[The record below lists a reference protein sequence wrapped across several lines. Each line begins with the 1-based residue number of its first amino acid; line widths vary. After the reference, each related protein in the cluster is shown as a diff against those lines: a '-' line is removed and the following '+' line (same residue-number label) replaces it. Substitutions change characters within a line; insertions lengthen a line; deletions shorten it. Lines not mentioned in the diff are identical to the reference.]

1 MSGWST
7 CRTPNRPGPPQ
18 NTAAPAECATTAHA
32 QDAHNARADAMLIS
46 GFMATTA
53 RPPASPTR
61 SSGFEPYVP
70 ASQSPA
76 EFTLKAIVIG
86 SLFGLLF
93 GASTVYLGLRAGLT
107 VSASIPIAVLAIS
120 VLKKLGGST
129 ILENNIVQTIGS
141 AGESVAGGVV
151 FTIPALIFL
160 VPEGPKYFSY
170 FQILMLAFAGGIMGV
185 LMMVPLRRALIVKE
199 HGVLPYPEGAACA
212 DVLVAGERG
221 GALAATVFSGL
232 AVGAVWKA
240 LSWIVQLFRTD
251 VGYSMPRTS
260 FFPNAT
266 LNVDISPEY
275 MGVGYVIGPRIAGV
289 MFAGGVLSW
298 LVLLPLLTILGNYMT
313 VPFPPVPAS
322 GLMIKQMSARQLW
335 SAYIRYTG
343 AGAVL
348 AAGLITLARTIPTIV
363 SSFRD
368 SAKDFGGGKGAVVQS
383 RTERDIPMIVV
394 LVGSLALAIFLAVA
408 PRMPTNGNFLA
419 SLLIVIFGFF
429 FVTVSSRITGL
440 IGSSSNPISGMTIAT
455 LILTCTIFVALGWT
469 GDAYAPVALCVGAVI
484 CIAAA
489 QAGGTSQD
497 LKTGY
502 IVGATPI
509 YQQIGLLIGVIT
521 SALVIGM
528 TTLYLHSVMTIGSQ
542 ALPAPQ
548 ATLMSTIIK
557 GLLSQNLPWGLV
569 LVGVFISITLE
580 LCGIHSLSFAVGSYL
595 PIATTAPIFAG
606 GLVRWFVERKTG
618 VAEESEVG
626 SGTLFSSGLI
636 AGGSLAGILY
646 AVLFGRHI
654 IGAADDAGTLGLIPL
669 LHEGTI
675 GMVAGG
681 LLFAALGI
689 VLARAAQKKLA

>member
-1 MSGWST
+1 MAST
-7 CRTPNRPGPPQ
+7 PPPRGSFQ
-18 NTAAPAECATTAHA
+18 
-32 QDAHNARADAMLIS
+32 
-46 GFMATTA
+46 
-53 RPPASPTR
+53 
-61 SSGFEPYVP
+61 PYVP

-76 EFTLKAIVIG
+76 EFTIRAIVLGI
-86 SLFGLLF
+86 LFGLIF

-120 VLKKLGGST
+120 VLKRLGGST

-160 VPEGPKYFSY
+160 APYGPAFFSY

-221 GALAATVFSGL
+221 GALARTVFSGL
-232 AVGAVWKA
+232 AIGALWKS
-240 LSWIVQLFRTD
+240 LSWIFQLFRTE
-251 VGYSMPRTS
+251 VGYSMPRGS

-298 LVLLPLLTILGNYMT
+298 LVLLPLLTILGAYMT
-313 VPFPPVPAS
+313 APFPPVPAS
-322 GLMIKQMSARQLW
+322 GLRIDQMSAPQLW
-335 SAYIRYTG
+335 SAYIRYIG

-348 AAGLITLARTIPTIV
+348 AAGLITLARTIPTII

-368 SAKDFGGGKGAVVQS
+368 SVKDFGGKTAAQQT
-383 RTERDIPMIVV
+383 RTERDMPMVVV
-394 LVGSLALAIFLAVA
+394 LAGSLALAIFLAVA
-408 PRMPTNGNFLA
+408 PRMPTQGNFLA
-419 SLLIVIFGFF
+419 SILIIVFGFF

-469 GDAYAPVALCVGAVI
+469 GDIYSPVALCVGAVI

-489 QAGGTSQD
+489 NAGATSQD

-502 IVGATPI
+502 IVGATPL
-509 YQQIGLLIGVIT
+509 YQQIGLVIGVVT
-521 SALVIGM
+521 ASLVIGV
-528 TTLYLHSVMTIGSQ
+528 TTLYLHNVMTIGSPS
-542 ALPAPQ
+542 LPAPQ

-569 LVGVFISITLE
+569 LVGVVISITLE

-618 VAEESEVG
+618 IAEESEVG

-646 AVLFGRHI
+646 AILFGRGI
-654 IGAADDAGTLGLIPL
+654 IGAGDETTGILPV

-675 GMVAGG
+675 GLVAGG
-681 LLFAALGI
+681 LLFAALGV
-689 VLARAAQKKLA
+689 VLARAAQKKLT

>member
-1 MSGWST
+1 MAHT
-7 CRTPNRPGPPQ
+7 AKPP
-18 NTAAPAECATTAHA
+18 
-32 QDAHNARADAMLIS
+32 
-46 GFMATTA
+46 A
-53 RPPASPTR
+53 RPASSPAAA
-61 SSGFEPYVP
+61 FQPYVP
-70 ASQSPA
+70 ATQSPA
-76 EFTLKAIVIG
+76 EFTARAIVLGAI
-86 SLFGLLF
+86 FGLIF

-120 VLKKLGGST
+120 VLKRLGGST

-141 AGESVAGGVV
+141 AGESVAAGVV
-151 FTIPALIFL
+151 FTVPALIFFG
-160 VPEGPKYFSY
+160 ERGQGYFNY
-170 FQILMLAFAGGIMGV
+170 FQITMLALAGGILGV

-199 HGVLPYPEGAACA
+199 HGVLPYPEGTACA

-221 GALAATVFSGL
+221 GQLAKTVFMGL
-232 AVGAVWKA
+232 GVGALWKG
-240 LSWIVQLFRTD
+240 LSWIAQIFPTTIGRTI
-251 VGYSMPRTS
+251 SRTG

-275 MGVGYVIGPRIAGV
+275 LGVGYVIGPRIAGV

-298 LVLLPLLTILGNYMT
+298 LVLLPLLSILGNYMT

-322 GLMIKQMSARQLW
+322 GLRIDQMSANQLW

-368 SAKDFGGGKGAVVQS
+368 SIRDFSAKGESSRV
-383 RTERDIPMIVV
+383 RTERDMPMVVV
-394 LVGSLALAIFLAVA
+394 LVGTALLALFLAVA
-408 PRMPTNGNFLA
+408 PAMPTQGNFVVSIL
-419 SLLIVIFGFF
+419 VVVFGFF
-429 FVTVSSRITGL
+429 FVTVSSRIVGL

-469 GDAYAPVALCVGAVI
+469 GEWYSPVALCVGAVV

-489 QAGGTSQD
+489 NAGATSQD

-509 YQQIGLLIGVIT
+509 YQQYGLVIGVIV
-521 SALVIGM
+521 SALIIGY
-528 TTLYLHSVMTIGSQ
+528 TTLYLHDVMTVGSD

-606 GLVRWFVERKTG
+606 GLVRAYVERKTG
-618 VAEESEVG
+618 TTEESEVG

-646 AVLFGRHI
+646 AVLFGRGI
-654 IGAADDAGTLGLIPL
+654 IPEADGATPLAPIAMLHDGSGGLI
-669 LHEGTI
+669 
-675 GMVAGG
+675 AGG
-681 LLFAALGI
+681 LLFFALGV
-689 VLARAAQKKLA
+689 VLARVGQKKLQ

>member
-1 MSGWST
+1 MAHTST
-7 CRTPNRPGPPQ
+7 RP
-18 NTAAPAECATTAHA
+18 APAPKA
-32 QDAHNARADAMLIS
+32 Q
-46 GFMATTA
+46 FQ
-53 RPPASPTR
+53 
-61 SSGFEPYVP
+61 PYVP
-70 ASQSPA
+70 ATQSPA
-76 EFTLKAIVIG
+76 EFTAKAIVLG
-86 SLFGLLF
+86 VLFGLIF

-120 VLKKLGGST
+120 VLKRLGGST

-160 VPEGPKYFSY
+160 TPYGPGFFSY
-170 FQILMLAFAGGIMGV
+170 FQILMLAFAGGILGV

-221 GALAATVFSGL
+221 GALATTVFTGL
-232 AVGAVWKA
+232 GVGALWKS
-240 LSWIVQLFRTD
+240 LSWIFQVFRTD
-251 VGYSMPRTS
+251 VGHSMARTS

-266 LNVDISPEY
+266 MNVDISPEY

-298 LVLLPLLTILGNYMT
+298 LVLLPLLSIMGNYMT
-313 VPFPPVPAS
+313 VPLPPVPAS
-322 GLMIKQMSARQLW
+322 GLRIDQMSAGQLW

-348 AAGLITLARTIPTIV
+348 ASGLITLARTIPTIV

-368 SAKDFGGGKGAVVQS
+368 SVKDFGAGKDGVKQT
-383 RTERDIPMIVV
+383 RTERDIPASVV
-394 LVGSLALAIFLAVA
+394 LLGSLALAIFLAVA
-408 PRMPTNGNFLA
+408 PKMPTQGNFLA
-419 SLLIVIFGFF
+419 AALIVIFGFF

-469 GDAYAPVALCVGAVI
+469 GDVYAPVALCVGAVI

-509 YQQIGLLIGVIT
+509 YQQIGLLIGVVT

-528 TTLYLHSVMTIGSQ
+528 TTLYLHRVMVIGSG

-618 VAEESEVG
+618 VVEESEVG

-646 AVLFGRHI
+646 AVLFGRQI
-654 IGAADDAGTLGLIPL
+654 IKAADDSGTLGLIPP
-669 LHEGTI
+669 LHEGTL

-681 LLFAALGI
+681 LLFAALGV